1 MNRRSGL
8 GRGLESLIP
17 ADAVADNEILGLVEI
32 PISAISA
39 NVQQPRA
46 RFDEEALVTL
56 TDSIRELGVL
66 QPILVRPT
74 GEGRYELIAGE
85 RRWRAARRAGLP
97 TVPAVVRDVDARV
110 SLEQAVVENLHRQ
123 DLNAMEEAGAYQR
136 LIEEFGLTQ
145 DQVARR
151 VGKSRSSVTNTLRLF
166 QLPAPVQRLIADGDL
181 SAGHA
186 RALLS
191 HPDRGL
197 QEKFA
202 RTMVKGGLSVRQA
215 EELVRRAV
223 GVGPSEDEGS
233 RSLDSP
239 ERDASIGRT
248 RPAALLEL
256 EDLLGMHLDTSVHV
270 TMGKAKGRMVIEFA
284 DIEDLKRIYQVMM
297 RSQG

>member
-8 GRGLESLIP
+8 GRGLDSLIP
-17 ADAVADNEILGLVEI
+17 ADAVGDSEVLGLVEI
-32 PISAISA
+32 PLSAISPSA
-39 NVQQPRA
+39 QQPRV

-66 QPILVRPT
+66 QPILVRPAAD
-74 GEGRYELIAGE
+74 GRYELIAGE

-97 TVPAVVRDVDARV
+97 TVPAVVRDVDAQV

-136 LIEEFGLTQ
+136 LVEEFGLTQ

-151 VGKSRSSVTNTLRLF
+151 VGRSRSAVANTLRLF
-166 QLPAPVQRLIADGDL
+166 QLPAPVQRMIADGDL
-181 SAGHA
+181 TAGHA

-191 HPDRGL
+191 HPDRSL
-197 QEKFA
+197 QESLA
-202 RTMVKGGLSVRQA
+202 ATMVKGGLSVRQA
-215 EELVRRAV
+215 AGAALAADADEVPAADRA
-223 GVGPSEDEGS
+223 
-233 RSLDSP
+233 
-239 ERDASIGRT
+239 ASIGAT

-256 EDLLGMHLDTSVHV
+256 EDLLGSHLDTNVHV
-270 TMGKAKGRMVIEFA
+270 SMGRAKGRVVIEFA

-297 RSQG
+297 RT

>member
-8 GRGLESLIP
+8 GRGLDSLIP
-17 ADAVADNEILGLVEI
+17 ADAVGDSEVLGLVEI
-32 PISAISA
+32 PLSAISPSA
-39 NVQQPRA
+39 QQPRV

-66 QPILVRPT
+66 QPILVRPAAD
-74 GEGRYELIAGE
+74 GRYELIAGE

-97 TVPAVVRDVDARV
+97 TVPAVVRDVDAQV

-136 LIEEFGLTQ
+136 LVEEFGLTQ

-151 VGKSRSSVTNTLRLF
+151 VGRSRSAVANTLRLF
-166 QLPAPVQRLIADGDL
+166 QLPAPVQRMIADGDL
-181 SAGHA
+181 TAGHA

-191 HPDRGL
+191 HPDRSL
-197 QEKFA
+197 QESLA
-202 RTMVKGGLSVRQA
+202 ATMVKGGLSVRQA
-215 EELVRRAV
+215 EELVRRAA
-223 GVGPSEDEGS
+223 GAALAADADEVPAAD
-233 RSLDSP
+233 RA
-239 ERDASIGRT
+239 ASIGAT

-256 EDLLGMHLDTSVHV
+256 EDLLGSHLDTNVHV
-270 TMGKAKGRMVIEFA
+270 SMGRAKGRVVIEFA

-297 RSQG
+297 RT

>member
-8 GRGLESLIP
+8 GRGLEALIP
-17 ADAVADNEILGLVEI
+17 ADAVASSEVLGLVEI

-39 NVQQPRA
+39 NGQQPRS

-66 QPILVRPT
+66 QPILVRPA

-85 RRWRAARRAGLP
+85 RRWRAARRAGLS
-97 TVPAVVRDVDARV
+97 TVPAVVRNVDAQV

-151 VGKSRSSVTNTLRLF
+151 VGKSRSAVTNTLRLF

-186 RALLS
+186 RALLT

-197 QEKFA
+197 QERMA
-202 RTMVKGGLSVRQA
+202 STMVKGGLSVRQA

-223 GVGPSEDEGS
+223 GSAEASSSDGAERSE
-233 RSLDSP
+233 RA
-239 ERDASIGRT
+239 ASIGQT

-256 EDLLGMHLDTSVHV
+256 EDLLGSHLDTSVHV
-270 TMGKAKGRMVIEFA
+270 SMGKAKGRMVIEFA

-297 RSQG
+297 RSQA